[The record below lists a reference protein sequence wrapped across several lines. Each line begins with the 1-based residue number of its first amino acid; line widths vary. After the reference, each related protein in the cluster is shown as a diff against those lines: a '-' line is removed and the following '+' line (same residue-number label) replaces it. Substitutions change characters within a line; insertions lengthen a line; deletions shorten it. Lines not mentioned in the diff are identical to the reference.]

1 MRLVDKR
8 TKLTRRGFMSASTAT
23 ALGAAGL
30 AGARVLIDPQG
41 AWAMSLSALQPDTA
55 ATLLR
60 MARDIYP
67 HDRLADAFYAKAI
80 EPYDAAA
87 AKDASLKELLEH
99 GVATLDAAARQRFG
113 KAYAEIPAE
122 ADRVALLR
130 SIEGDAFF
138 QKVRGDL
145 ISALYNQPEL
155 WTKFGYE
162 GPSAPEGG
170 YIERGFGDIDWLEK
184 A

>member
-8 TKLTRRGFMSASTAT
+8 TKLTRRGFMTASTVT

-30 AGARVLIDPQG
+30 SGGVLIDPRG
-41 AWAMSLSALQPDTA
+41 AWAMSLQALKSDTA
-55 ATLLR
+55 ATLMR

-67 HDRLADAFYAKAI
+67 HDGLADSFYAKAI

-99 GVATLDAAARQRFG
+99 GVATLDAAAQQRFG
-113 KAYAEIPAE
+113 KPYAEIPAE
-122 ADRVALLR
+122 ADRVALLA
-130 SIEGDAFF
+130 SIEGGEFF

-145 ISALYNQPEL
+145 ISSLYNQPEL
-155 WTKFGYE
+155 WTAFGYE
-162 GPSAPEGG
+162 GPSAPKGG
-170 YIERGFGDIDWLEK
+170 YIDRGFGDIDWLEK
-184 A
+184 T

>member
-1 MRLVDKR
+1 M
-8 TKLTRRGFMSASTAT
+8 TASTVT

-30 AGARVLIDPQG
+30 SGGVLIDPRG
-41 AWAMSLSALQPDTA
+41 AWAMSLEALKPDTA
-55 ATLLR
+55 ATLMR
-60 MARDIYP
+60 MARDVYP
-67 HDRLADAFYAKAI
+67 HDGLADAFYAKAI

-99 GVATLDAAARQRFG
+99 GVAALDAAAQQRFG
-113 KAYAEIPAE
+113 KPYAEVSGE
-122 ADRVALLR
+122 ADRISLLR
-130 SIEGDAFF
+130 SIEGGEFF

-155 WTKFGYE
+155 WRKFGYE

-170 YIERGFGDIDWLEK
+170 YLERGFSDIDWLEK
-184 A
+184 S

>member
-8 TKLTRRGFMSASTAT
+8 TKLTRRGFMTASTVT

-30 AGARVLIDPQG
+30 SGGVLIDPRG
-41 AWAMSLSALQPDTA
+41 AWAMSLTALKSDTA
-55 ATLLR
+55 ATLVR

-67 HDRLADAFYAKAI
+67 HDGLADAFYAKAI

-99 GVATLDAAARQRFG
+99 GVEALDAAARQRFG
-113 KAYAEIPAE
+113 KSYAEVSAE
-122 ADRVALLR
+122 GDRVALLQ
-130 SIEGDAFF
+130 SIEGGAFF

-155 WTKFGYE
+155 WPKFGYE
-162 GPSAPEGG
+162 GPSAKRGG
-170 YIERGFGDIDWLEK
+170 YIERGFSDIDWLEK
-184 A
+184 S